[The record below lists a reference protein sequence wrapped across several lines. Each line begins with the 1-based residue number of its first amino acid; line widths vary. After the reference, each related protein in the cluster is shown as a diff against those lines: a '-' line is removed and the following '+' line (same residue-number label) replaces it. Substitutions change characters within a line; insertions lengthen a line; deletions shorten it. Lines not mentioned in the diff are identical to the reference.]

1 MNVSMG
7 QLVNDAKELVM
18 RLKEREKNVDQ
29 VVVQS
34 NALSKKVDSIQQ
46 LENEFIGINETANHR
61 SKVAVLS
68 SIQKENKVIKL
79 LQQENEDLKE
89 SLEEHQ
95 SVLEIIMSKYRQQ
108 MLQLIRLKK
117 QQELSETYYQSA
129 IFKNLQEKT
138 DQIAEMTEVMKHAID
153 LDEKTINEREERL
166 QSLLVENQ
174 GLKELLRIKSRY
186 GNSDANNNV
195 NLVNKEVQTDPS
207 QETNKV
213 AKVLVEAPF
222 NFSEDMSC
230 QKSAEMSAIE
240 VQTESTMEL
249 DLPTNGSRET
259 DEDTKAKTKAENTT
273 YSEAI
278 VVELDKSVEPTELPM
293 QFDESEKSTE
303 QQVVELTE
311 NLIEKTESVIAQVK
325 DVVLEEVEDV
335 PKENVPPVEASSEV
349 MRQEIKSEEAVVRLE
364 SEQDAQQLKYKT
376 EIVIKSS
383 PSTSSKE
390 DTVES
395 PDSETS

>member
-1 MNVSMG
+1 MG

-117 QQELSETYYQSA
+117 QQELSETFYQSS

-138 DQIAEMTEVMKHAID
+138 DQIAEMTEVMRHAID
-153 LDEKTINEREERL
+153 LDEKTINETEERL

-207 QETNKV
+207 LLETNQVTKI
-213 AKVLVEAPF
+213 LEAPF
-222 NFSEDMSC
+222 NLSEDVTC
-230 QKSAEMSAIE
+230 QRSVEMSAIE
-240 VQTESTMEL
+240 IQTDSTMES
-249 DLPTNGSRET
+249 DSPNNQTKET
-259 DEDTKAKTKAENTT
+259 DEDTETQTKAENTT
-273 YSEAI
+273 DSEVI

-293 QFDESEKSTE
+293 QVDDSEKSTE

-311 NLIEKTESVIAQVK
+311 NLIEKTETVIAQVK

-349 MRQEIKSEEAVVRLE
+349 MKEGIKSEETVVRLE
-364 SEQDAQQLKYKT
+364 SEQETQQLKYKT
-376 EIVIKSS
+376 EIVIKSTPNS
-383 PSTSSKE
+383 SSKE
-390 DTVES
+390 DTVEN
-395 PDSETS
+395 PDSETT

>member
-34 NALSKKVDSIQQ
+34 NALSKKVDAIQQ

-153 LDEKTINEREERL
+153 LDEKTINETEERL

-174 GLKELLRIKSRY
+174 GLKELLRIRSRY
-186 GNSDANNNV
+186 GNSDNNNNSNKGV
-195 NLVNKEVQTDPS
+195 SPTTVNKEVQTDPS
-207 QETNKV
+207 QGEV
-213 AKVLVEAPF
+213 AKEQKSLVAPF
-222 NFSEDMSC
+222 NLSEDASV
-230 QKSAEMSAIE
+230 QKSVEMSAIE
-240 VQTESTMEL
+240 VQTDSTMHL
-249 DLPTNGSRET
+249 DLPNIN
-259 DEDTKAKTKAENTT
+259 DKTKEIEQEAEKAGLD
-273 YSEAI
+273 YMEAI
-278 VVELDKSVEPTELPM
+278 VVELDKSGESDFNSM
-293 QFDESEKSTE
+293 QIDDVKSTE
-303 QQVVELTE
+303 QQVVEVTE
-311 NLIEKTESVIAQVK
+311 NLIKQTESVIAHVDD
-325 DVVLEEVEDV
+325 DVLDEVEDV
-335 PKENVPPVEASSEV
+335 PKENVPP
-349 MRQEIKSEEAVVRLE
+349 EEAVVPEE
-364 SEQDAQQLKYKT
+364 STDS
-376 EIVIKSS
+376 VIKSNPSS
-383 PSTSSKE
+383 PSSSSSRDE
-390 DTVES
+390 PAVSES
-395 PDSETS
+395 

>member
-34 NALSKKVDSIQQ
+34 NALSKKVDAIQQ

-153 LDEKTINEREERL
+153 LDEKTINETEERL

-174 GLKELLRIKSRY
+174 GLKELLRIRSRY
-186 GNSDANNNV
+186 GNSDNNNNSNKGV
-195 NLVNKEVQTDPS
+195 SPTTVNKEVQTDPS
-207 QETNKV
+207 QGEVVKEQ
-213 AKVLVEAPF
+213 KSLVAPF
-222 NFSEDMSC
+222 NLSEDASV
-230 QKSAEMSAIE
+230 QKSVEMSAIE
-240 VQTESTMEL
+240 VQTDSTMHL
-249 DLPTNGSRET
+249 DLPNIN
-259 DEDTKAKTKAENTT
+259 DKTKEIEQEAEKAGLD
-273 YSEAI
+273 YMEAI
-278 VVELDKSVEPTELPM
+278 VVELDKSGESDFNSM
-293 QFDESEKSTE
+293 QIDDVKSTE
-303 QQVVELTE
+303 QQVVEVTE
-311 NLIEKTESVIAQVK
+311 NLIKQTESVIAHVDD
-325 DVVLEEVEDV
+325 DVLDEVEDV
-335 PKENVPPVEASSEV
+335 PKENVPP
-349 MRQEIKSEEAVVRLE
+349 EEAVVPEE
-364 SEQDAQQLKYKT
+364 STDS
-376 EIVIKSS
+376 VIKSNPSS
-383 PSTSSKE
+383 PSSSSSRDE
-390 DTVES
+390 PAVSES
-395 PDSETS
+395 